1 MRRAVH
7 AEWTKLRTVP
17 GPAWLAIGLV
27 ALTVGITVMATS
39 IVKCP
44 ASCQANTTKLSL
56 TGLLFGQGMVAAL
69 AVLAVTAEYSTGMIR
84 TSLAAVP
91 RRTVLLAAKAVVVTA
106 VTLAAGAVS
115 VLGSLVAG
123 LILLPGG
130 GFTVANRVATLSLGH
145 ALTVDAAGGAVLYLV
160 LVGLF
165 SLGLATAVRDSGVS
179 TAIVLGLM
187 FALPIIAAVSLSPLW
202 QHRVERWA
210 PLGALPASLTG
221 AIDTTPAGWWPGLGV
236 LGLWTVGALLAG
248 WLVLRLRD
256 A

>member
-17 GPAWLAIGLV
+17 GPGWLAIGLV
-27 ALTVGITVMATS
+27 VLTIGITITATT

-56 TGLLFGQGMVAAL
+56 TGLLFGQSAVAAL
-69 AVLAVTAEYSTGMIR
+69 AVLAITAEYSTGMIR
-84 TSLAAVP
+84 MSLAAVP
-91 RRTVLLAAKAVVVTA
+91 HRTVLLAAKAVVVTA
-106 VTLAAGAVS
+106 VVLVAGGIS
-115 VLGSLVAG
+115 VLGSLAAG
-123 LILLPGG
+123 LVLLPGS
-130 GFTVANRVATLSLGH
+130 GFTVANRVATLSFGH
-145 ALTVDAAGGAVLYLV
+145 VMTVDAAGGAVLYLI

-165 SLGLATAVRDSGVS
+165 SLGLATAVRDSGAS
-179 TAIVLGLM
+179 TAILLGLM
-187 FALPIIAAVSLSPLW
+187 FALPIIAEISLSPVW

-221 AIDTTPAGWWPGLGV
+221 TIDSAPAGWWPGLGV
-236 LGLWTVGALLAG
+236 LGLWTAGALLAG